1 MTETTNMST
10 MYDKTTQVDVEI
22 YADIVCPWC
31 FIGKRRLDA
40 AFARRPHITP
50 RYIWRCFLLNPNM
63 PADGMHRQAYLHAK
77 FGDSAQAVYGRIAE
91 AGLDSGI
98 TFNFDAISK
107 TPNSRSAHKLL
118 LAAGADNHALSERLY
133 SAYFIEGQDIG
144 DKDVLDRIAI
154 DAGQI
159 DTGQIDLA
167 QARHNVNFDQ
177 QLENDLA
184 KARRLN
190 MDGVPY
196 FIFGGTYAIAGA
208 HEADHLLP
216 AIDAAAS

>member
-1 MTETTNMST
+1 MAEMTNMTS
-10 MYDKTTQVDVEI
+10 MYNKTIQVDVEI

-50 RYIWRCFLLNPNM
+50 RYIWKCFLLNPNM
-63 PADGMHRQAYLHAK
+63 PVDGMNRQAYLHAK

-91 AGLDSGI
+91 AGLDTGI
-98 TFNFDAISK
+98 NFNFDAIER
-107 TPNSRSAHKLL
+107 TPNSRNAHKLL
-118 LAAGADNHALSERLY
+118 LASGADSHILSERLY
-133 SAYFIEGQDIG
+133 SAYFIEGLDIG
-144 DKDVLDRIAI
+144 DNDVLDTLITETGHPEL
-154 DAGQI
+154 AGTRHDISFDHQI
-159 DTGQIDLA
+159 EHDLA
-167 QARHNVNFDQ
+167 M
-177 QLENDLA
+177 
-184 KARRLN
+184 ARRLN

-196 FIFGGTYAIAGA
+196 FIFGGSFAIAGA

>member
-1 MTETTNMST
+1 MTEMTNMTT
-10 MYDKTTQVDVEI
+10 MYDKTIQVDVEI

-63 PADGMHRQAYLHAK
+63 PVDGMNRLAYLHAK
-77 FGDSAQAVYGRIAE
+77 FGDSAHAVYGRIAE
-91 AGLDSGI
+91 AGLDTGI
-98 TFNFDAISK
+98 NFNFDAIDK
-107 TPNSRSAHKLL
+107 TPNSRNAHKLL
-118 LAAGADNHALSERLY
+118 LAAGADSQSLSERLY
-133 SAYFIEGQDIG
+133 SAYFIEGLDIG
-144 DKDVLDRIAI
+144 DNDVLDRLATE
-154 DAGQI
+154 AGHVEHIRTRHDISFDHQLEH
-159 DTGQIDLA
+159 DLA
-167 QARHNVNFDQ
+167 M
-177 QLENDLA
+177 
-184 KARRLN
+184 ARRLN

-196 FIFGGTYAIAGA
+196 FIFGGSYAVAGA

>member
-1 MTETTNMST
+1 MTEMTNMST
-10 MYDKTTQVDVEI
+10 MSNKTVHVDVEI

-40 AFARRPHITP
+40 AFAKRPHITP
-50 RYIWRCFLLNPNM
+50 HYIWRCFLLNPNM
-63 PADGMHRQAYLHAK
+63 PTDGMNRQAYLHAK

-91 AGLDSGI
+91 AGLDTGI
-98 TFNFDAISK
+98 NFNFDVISK
-107 TPNSRSAHKLL
+107 TPNSRNAHKLL
-118 LAAGADNHALSERLY
+118 LAAGSNSQALSERLY
-133 SAYFIEGQDIG
+133 SAYFIEGLDIG
-144 DKDVLDRIAI
+144 DSDVLDRIAI
-154 DAGQI
+154 D
-159 DTGQIDLA
+159 TGMTDLIKT
-167 QARHNVNFDQ
+167 RHDVSYDQ
-177 QLENDLA
+177 QLENDLS

-196 FIFGGTYAIAGA
+196 FIFGGAYAIAGA

>member
-1 MTETTNMST
+1 MTEVTNMST
-10 MYDKTTQVDVEI
+10 MYEKTIQVDVEI

-63 PADGMHRQAYLHAK
+63 PADGMNRQAYLHAK

-98 TFNFDAISK
+98 NFNFDAISK
-107 TPNSRSAHKLL
+107 TPNSRNAHKLL
-118 LAAGADNHALSERLY
+118 LAAGPDSQVLSERLY
-133 SAYFIEGQDIG
+133 SAYFIEGLDIG
-144 DKDVLDRIAI
+144 DNDVLDRIAI
-154 DAGQI
+154 D
-159 DTGQIDLA
+159 TGQIDIA
-167 QARHNVNFDQ
+167 KARNNVNFDQ

-196 FIFGGTYAIAGA
+196 FIFGSAYAIAGA